1 MSACFRPLPFCAA
14 FLLINFVPAAAQGAG
29 KYVAM
34 GSSFAAGPGILPYVA
49 DAPPRC
55 GRSARNYAHQLA
67 ERRGLD
73 LVDVSC
79 SGATTASILEPWNE
93 LPAQIDAVDVDTTL
107 VTVTIGGND
116 VFYIGN
122 LMSAS
127 CQELAGRGQMPADK
141 CRPPKTATE
150 ADYARLEEGLRRIAA
165 GVKQRAPKA
174 TLVFLDYPAVLPPE
188 GTCAVTPLPD
198 EAAAAARGAT
208 ARVEALTAKVAQE
221 AGAKLIKVSALSQ
234 RHDACAAEPWMTGF
248 PAADGVPYHPN
259 LAGMTAQAAALD
271 RVLGAK

>member
-1 MSACFRPLPFCAA
+1 MPSQYRSTAL
-14 FLLINFVPAAAQGAG
+14 AAALLLAG
-29 KYVAM
+29 FFPVTAQAAAKYVAM
-34 GSSFAAGPGILPYVA
+34 GSSFAAGPGITPYVA

-55 GRSARNYAHQLA
+55 GRSTRNYAHQLA

-79 SGATTASILEPWNE
+79 SGATTAAILEPWNE
-93 LPAQIDAVDVDTTL
+93 LPAQIDAVDRDTAL

-127 CQELAGRGQMPADK
+127 CQELAGQGKIAADK
-141 CRPPKTATE
+141 CRPPQTATE

-174 TLVFLDYPAVLPPE
+174 TLVFLDYPVVLPSK
-188 GTCAVTPLPD
+188 GTCAATPLPD
-198 EAAAAARGAT
+198 EAATAARAAT

-234 RHDACAAEPWMTGF
+234 GHDACAAEPWMTGF
-248 PAADGVPYHPN
+248 ASAGGVPYHPN
-259 LAGMTAQAAALD
+259 LAGMTAQAAALEGL
-271 RVLGAK
+271 LGRP

>member
-1 MSACFRPLPFCAA
+1 MPARHRTIALVAA
-14 FLLINFVPAAAQGAG
+14 LSLLGLAPVAAQAAP

-34 GSSFAAGPGILPYVA
+34 GSSFAAGPGITPYVA
-49 DAPPRC
+49 DAPQRC
-55 GRSARNYAHQLA
+55 GRSTRNYAHQLA
-67 ERRGLD
+67 ERRGLN

-79 SGATTASILEPWNE
+79 SGATTAAILEPWNE
-93 LPAQIDAVDVDTTL
+93 LPAQIDAVDGDTTL

-127 CQELAGRGQMPADK
+127 CQELAGQGKIPSDK
-141 CRPPKTATE
+141 CRPPQAATK
-150 ADYARLEEGLRRIAA
+150 ADYARLEDGLRRIAA

-174 TLVFLDYPAVLPPE
+174 TLVFLDYPAVLPAK
-188 GTCAVTPLPD
+188 GTCAAIPLPE
-198 EAAAAARGAT
+198 EAAAAARTAT

-234 RHDACAAEPWMTGF
+234 GHDACAGEPWMTGF
-248 PAADGVPYHPN
+248 PTASGAPYHPN
-259 LAGMTAQAAALD
+259 LAGMTAQAAALEGA
-271 RVLGAK
+271 LGR